1 MNNFKRKLLL
11 SLIIVG
17 ILVLT
22 AGCGGSTQTEGEGG
36 AKEAKEAKYTFK
48 LAHIAPPDHS
58 FNAAAEK
65 FKEELEAR
73 SDGRMTLEVYPAGQL
88 GNEADMVQQIQSGS
102 VDFGIITAAYLSSRA
117 TAFSAW
123 FAPYLFE
130 DYNDVNESRKT
141 DVAKKVLAT
150 LDEQGITGL
159 DYHFS
164 GHRTMLFKDKK
175 PTTPE
180 EMKGLKLRVTPSPT
194 LQDWYKSLGVSPESL
209 SLPDVY
215 QAVQTG
221 VIDGMD
227 MDLDVTI
234 MNKYHEVVD
243 YAAVTNHM
251 VWPGVAIT
259 NKSKF
264 EEMSA
269 EDQEIV
275 SSAISAAV
283 EYANMKRA
291 GQEEEFKKALTDAG
305 LELYEIDQAVFK
317 QQIDEFDQKYG
328 AMDPLIL
335 EFIKNF
341 R

>member
-1 MNNFKRKLLL
+1 MNNFKRNLLL
-11 SLIIVG
+11 SLIIAA
-17 ILVLT
+17 ILLLT
-22 AGCGGSTQTEGEGG
+22 TACGGSNEKAAE
-36 AKEAKEAKYTFK
+36 EAEATYTFK

-58 FNAAAEK
+58 FNDAAEK
-65 FKEELEAR
+65 FKEELEVR
-73 SDGRMTLEVYPAGQL
+73 SEGRMTLQIYPAGQL

-117 TAFSAW
+117 VAFSAW
-123 FAPYLFE
+123 FAPYLFD
-130 DYNDVNESRKT
+130 DYIDVNEARKT
-141 DVAKKVLAT
+141 DVSKKMLAT
-150 LDEQGITGL
+150 LDEQGLTGL

-164 GHRTMLFKDKK
+164 GHRVMLFKDKK
-175 PTTPE
+175 ATSPQD
-180 EMKGLKLRVTPSPT
+180 MQGLKLRVTPSPT
-194 LQDWYKSLGVSPESL
+194 LQDWYKSLGISPESL

-234 MNKYHEVVD
+234 NNKYYEVVK

-259 NKSKF
+259 NKSNLEK
-264 EEMSA
+264 MPVK
-269 EDQEIV
+269 DQEIV
-275 SSAISAAV
+275 LSAISAAV
-283 EYANMKRA
+283 DSATLKRA
-291 GQEEEFKKALTDAG
+291 GQEEEFKQILTDAG

-328 AMDPLIL
+328 TMDPLIL
-335 EFIKNF
+335 EFINTF

>member
-1 MNNFKRKLLL
+1 MNNFKRSLLL
-11 SLIIVG
+11 SLIIAA
-17 ILVLT
+17 VLLLAT
-22 AGCGGSTQTEGEGG
+22 ACGGGNSTEE
-36 AKEAKEAKYTFK
+36 EAEATYTFK
-48 LAHIAPPDHS
+48 IAHIAPPDHS
-58 FNAAAEK
+58 FNDAAEK
-65 FKEELEAR
+65 FKEELEVR
-73 SDGRMTLEVYPAGQL
+73 SEGRMTLQIYPAGQL
-88 GNEADMVQQIQSGS
+88 GNEADMVQQIESGS

-117 TAFSAW
+117 VAFSAW
-123 FAPYLFE
+123 FAPYLFD
-130 DYNDVNESRKT
+130 DYIDVNEARKT
-141 DVAKKVLAT
+141 DVSKKMLAT

-164 GHRTMLFKDKK
+164 GHRVMLFKDKK
-175 PTTPE
+175 AMTPQD
-180 EMKGLKLRVTPSPT
+180 MQGLKLRVTPSPT
-194 LQDWYKSLGVSPESL
+194 LQDWYKSLGISPESL

-234 MNKYHEVVD
+234 NNKYYEVVK

-259 NKSKF
+259 NKSKL
-264 EEMSA
+264 EKMPVK
-269 EDQEIV
+269 DQEIV
-275 SSAISAAV
+275 LSAISAAV
-283 EYANMKRA
+283 ESATLKRA
-291 GQEEEFKKALTDAG
+291 GQEEEFKQILTDAG
-305 LELYEIDQAVFK
+305 LELYEIDQSVFK

-335 EFIKNF
+335 EFINTF

>member
-1 MNNFKRKLLL
+1 MNNLKKKLLL
-11 SLIIVG
+11 SVIIIAILTLI
-17 ILVLT
+17 T
-22 AGCGGSTQTEGEGG
+22 GCGGSSKTGDEG
-36 AKEAKEAKYTFK
+36 EAKYTFK
-48 LAHIAPPDHS
+48 IAHIAPPDHS
-58 FNAAAEK
+58 FNDAAEK

-73 SDGRMTLEVYPAGQL
+73 SEGRMTLQIYPAGQL

-117 TAFSAW
+117 PAFSAW
-123 FAPYLFE
+123 LAPYLFD
-130 DYNDVNESRKT
+130 DYNDANEARKT
-141 DVAKKVLAT
+141 DAAKKVLAT
-150 LDEQGITGL
+150 LDEQGLTGL

-164 GHRTMLFKDKK
+164 GNRVMLFKDKK
-175 PTTPE
+175 AMSPQD
-180 EMKGLKLRVTPSPT
+180 MQGLKLRVTPSPT
-194 LQDWYKSLGVSPESL
+194 LQDWYKSLGISPESL

-227 MDLDVTI
+227 MDLDTTV
-234 MNKYHEVVD
+234 MNKYHEVVK
-243 YAAVTNHM
+243 YGAVTNHM

-259 NKSKF
+259 NKSKL
-264 EEMSA
+264 EKMPA

-275 SSAISAAV
+275 KSAISAAV
-283 EYANMKRA
+283 EYANLKRA
-291 GQEEEFKKALTDAG
+291 GQEEEFKKTLTDGG
-305 LELYEIDQAVFK
+305 LELYEIDKALFK
-317 QQIDEFDQKYG
+317 KQIDEFDQKYG

>member
-1 MNNFKRKLLL
+1 MNNFKRSLLL
-11 SLIIVG
+11 SLIIAA
-17 ILVLT
+17 VLLLAT
-22 AGCGGSTQTEGEGG
+22 ACGGGNSTEE
-36 AKEAKEAKYTFK
+36 EAEATYTFK
-48 LAHIAPPDHS
+48 IAHIAPPDHS
-58 FNAAAEK
+58 FNDAAEK
-65 FKEELEAR
+65 FKEELEVR
-73 SDGRMTLEVYPAGQL
+73 SEGRMTLQIYPAGQL
-88 GNEADMVQQIQSGS
+88 GNEADMVQQIESGS

-117 TAFSAW
+117 VAFSAW
-123 FAPYLFE
+123 FAPYLFD
-130 DYNDVNESRKT
+130 DYIDVNEARKT
-141 DVAKKVLAT
+141 DVSKKMLAT

-164 GHRTMLFKDKK
+164 GHRVMLFKDKK
-175 PTTPE
+175 AMTPQD
-180 EMKGLKLRVTPSPT
+180 MQGLKLRVTPSPT
-194 LQDWYKSLGVSPESL
+194 LQDWYKSLGISPESL

-234 MNKYHEVVD
+234 NNKYYEVVK

-259 NKSKF
+259 NKSKL
-264 EEMSA
+264 EKMPVK
-269 EDQEIV
+269 DQEIV
-275 SSAISAAV
+275 LSAISAAV
-283 EYANMKRA
+283 ESATLKRA
-291 GQEEEFKKALTDAG
+291 GQEEEFKQILTEAG
-305 LELYEIDQAVFK
+305 LELYEIDQSVFK

-335 EFIKNF
+335 EFINTF